1 MVWFDERP
9 RSLAAVETDGRRS
22 PARARWLDEGLAV
35 LADVGAP
42 GLRVERL
49 AARLGVTKGSFYHHF
64 ESTAAYRRAL
74 LEHHA
79 ERHTLRFI
87 DEVEAVR
94 SAGPRAQLRRLME
107 LVESGSDDRIE
118 IAVRAWAAQDDDAY
132 DAQRRIDAMRVDYVF
147 DLCAAIV
154 PDRQRARDL
163 ARAQYLLLIG
173 AEHVVPPLGAAE
185 LRRLWDLMMEAAAP
199 TSSSA

>member
-1 MVWFDERP
+1 MVVDANR
-9 RSLAAVETDGRRS
+9 RRLAIVETDVRRS
-22 PARARWLDEGLAV
+22 PARTRWLDEGLAV
-35 LADVGAP
+35 LADAGAP

-64 ESTAAYRRAL
+64 ENTAAYRRAL
-74 LEHHA
+74 LDHHA

-94 SAGPRAQLRRLME
+94 SAGPRAQLRRLMD
-107 LVESGSDDRIE
+107 VVQASGDDRIE

-132 DAQRRIDAMRVDYVF
+132 DAQRRIDAMRVDYLF
-147 DLCAAIV
+147 DLCAALV
-154 PDRQRARDL
+154 PDRTRARDL

-173 AEHVVPPLGAAE
+173 AEHMVPPVPVSE
-185 LRRLWDLMMEAAAP
+185 LRRLWDLMMNSAAP
-199 TSSSA
+199 TEP